1 MHHWPTWGNP
11 EVTRLIKVQR
21 DTYKFLHDQTL
32 HFANMGYT
40 MNELPDLVSM
50 PQSLVNDWASHG
62 YYGSQSHNVRAVYN
76 YYLGYFD
83 GNPAHLN
90 PLPPAEVGSKYV
102 EALGGPAA
110 VLKLGQDALK
120 KGEYRW
126 GAELVNHLVFAQPDN
141 QEAKNLQADL
151 LEQMGYQAENGTWRG
166 FYLSGAKELRNG
178 VQKLAAANAA
188 APDIIANMS
197 SELLFGYMGVQL
209 DAQKAEGKKI
219 AVNWVF
225 PDLKEQHTLYLEN
238 SVLNHWPDYT
248 DAKADVTV
256 TLDRATLS
264 KILVKQTTFAEAA
277 KAGQVKFTGDQAKFA
292 DLMGCLVDL
301 NQFFWFDIVTP

>member
-1 MHHWPTWGNP
+1 
-11 EVTRLIKVQR
+11 
-21 DTYKFLHDQTL
+21 
-32 HFANMGYT
+32 
-40 MNELPDLVSM
+40 M
-50 PQSLVNDWASHG
+50 PRSLVDDWASHG

-90 PLPPAEVGSKYV
+90 PLPPTEVGSKYV
-102 EALGGPAA
+102 EALGGPEA
-110 VLKLGQDALK
+110 VLKLGRDALK
-120 KGEYRW
+120 KGDYRW

-141 QEAKNLQADL
+141 QEAKNLQAEL

-166 FYLSGAKELRNG
+166 FYLSAAKELRDG
-178 VQKLAAANAA
+178 VQKQAAANAA
-188 APDIIANMS
+188 AADLIANMS
-197 SELLFGYMGVQL
+197 TELLFGYMGVQL
-209 DAQKAEGKKI
+209 DAKQADGKKI
-219 AVNWVF
+219 AINWVF
-225 PDLKEQHTLYLEN
+225 PDLKEKHTLYLEN

-264 KILVKQTTFAEAA
+264 KILVKETTFADAV
-277 KAGQVKFTGDQAKFA
+277 KAGQVKLTGNPAKFA
-292 DLMGCLVDL
+292 ELMGCLVDL